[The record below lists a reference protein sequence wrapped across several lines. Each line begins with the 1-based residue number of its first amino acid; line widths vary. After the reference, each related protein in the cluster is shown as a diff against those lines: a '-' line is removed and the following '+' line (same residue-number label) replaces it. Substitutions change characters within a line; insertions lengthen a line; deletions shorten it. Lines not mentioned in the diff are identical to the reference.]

1 MDYRQAVDW
10 LFGVIQFGMKLGLD
24 NPRALLK
31 HFGVP
36 HNDLRIIHV
45 AGTNGKGSTCA
56 FAHSCLSQA
65 GIRTGLFT
73 SPHLIDFR
81 ERIRVGDELIP
92 EKDVARFLT
101 QIRKH
106 AESMEVH
113 PTFFE
118 ILFALALLHFR
129 DAGAEAAV
137 IETGL
142 GGRFDATN
150 TITPAVSAITSIG
163 LDHQKWLGET
173 LAEIAGEK
181 AGIIKPGIPAVSA
194 PQQPEAQ
201 KVLESRA
208 VEVGTKLETVTPSS
222 YPKAKAL
229 GLYGKHQQENAAVAV
244 AAMTAAGFSF
254 GNNDL
259 ANGLRSTTWP
269 ARFQRIQS
277 SGGEVVID
285 GAHNAHAARALRK
298 TWQQVFPDQ
307 KATVIYSAADGKDA
321 MQFLEEIAPVAE
333 RFIFT
338 SSSSNRAVAPS
349 DLGDLYKASF
359 ASPDYPPYS
368 LVGDP
373 TGSLTEAQK
382 FPDSTLVTGSLF
394 LAGDVLALIDGEQ
407 QTDPSEKL

>member
-24 NPRALLK
+24 NPRALLN

-36 HNDLRIIHV
+36 HDDLKIIHV

-56 FAHSCLSQA
+56 FAHSCLSKA

-81 ERIRVGDELIP
+81 ERIRVGEELIP
-92 EKDVARFLT
+92 EKDVAHFLT
-101 QIRKH
+101 QIREH
-106 AESMEVH
+106 AGSMEVH

-129 DAGAEAAV
+129 EAGAEAAV

-181 AGIIKPGIPAVSA
+181 AGIIKQGIPAVSA

-201 KVLESRA
+201 AVLEKRA
-208 VEVGTKLETVTPSS
+208 IEVGTNLEIVTPNT
-222 YPKAKAL
+222 YPTPDAL
-229 GLYGKHQQENAAVAV
+229 GLYGGHQQENAALAV
-244 AAMTAAGFSF
+244 AAIKAAEF
-254 GNNDL
+254 GLEEEDFTK
-259 ANGLRSTTWP
+259 GLKSTTWP
-269 ARFQRIQS
+269 ARFQTIES
-277 SGGEVVID
+277 HGGKIVID
-285 GAHNAHAARALRK
+285 GAHNAHAAHALK
-298 TWQQVFPDQ
+298 NTWRQVFADQ
-307 KATVIYSAADGKDA
+307 KATVVYSAADGKDA
-321 MQFLEEIAPVAE
+321 MQFLEEIGPVAE
-333 RFIFT
+333 RFVFT
-338 SSSSNRAVAPS
+338 SSSSNRAVTPG
-349 DLGDLYKASF
+349 DLADLYKTSF
-359 ASPDYPPYS
+359 TSADQPPFIIAE
-368 LVGDP
+368 DP
-373 TGSLTEAQK
+373 PSSLTESLN
-382 FPDSTLVTGSLF
+382 FSNPVLITGSLF
-394 LAGDVLALIDGEQ
+394 LAGDVLALLEGEQ